1 MPREI
6 ELHLPEGGV
15 IGGLVQVHVDG
26 ALYPLAPWFQGE
38 LPENIGLLLGFARGS
53 DVTIALSSYM
63 GVTGKGVKSLAP
75 TIKR

>member
-1 MPREI
+1 VE
-6 ELHLPEGGV
+6 
-15 IGGLVQVHVDG
+15 
-26 ALYPLAPWFQGE
+26 F
-38 LPENIGLLLGFARGS
+38 GS